1 MPSLSVLPESPHAHQ
16 PGSRFFCVHGGFRTQ
31 AQLIKSLAICDC
43 PPGGQGSE
51 TENSNPLNFPGGPVV
66 TNPHFQCRVHGFS
79 PRPGKFCGAAKKEKK
94 KKKKF
99 QPSNHMVGS
108 VGNQPPPILEDSSKV
123 TVDLGL
129 KRTDIYSLEVWRPEV

>member
-31 AQLIKSLAICDC
+31 AQLSKSLAVCDC
-43 PPGGQGSE
+43 PPRGQGSE

-66 TNPHFQCRVHGFS
+66 KNPHFQCRVHGFS

-94 KKKKF
+94 KKKF
-99 QPSNHMVGS
+99 QSSNHMVGS
-108 VGNQPPPILEDSSKV
+108 VGNQPPPILKDSSKV

>member
-1 MPSLSVLPESPHAHQ
+1 MEEMQRARSGARGWRFRALS
-16 PGSRFFCVHGGFRTQ
+16 GSRFFCVHGGFRTQ

-79 PRPGKFCGAAKKEKK
+79 PRPGKFCGAAKK
-94 KKKKF
+94 
-99 QPSNHMVGS
+99 
-108 VGNQPPPILEDSSKV
+108 
-123 TVDLGL
+123 
-129 KRTDIYSLEVWRPEV
+129 